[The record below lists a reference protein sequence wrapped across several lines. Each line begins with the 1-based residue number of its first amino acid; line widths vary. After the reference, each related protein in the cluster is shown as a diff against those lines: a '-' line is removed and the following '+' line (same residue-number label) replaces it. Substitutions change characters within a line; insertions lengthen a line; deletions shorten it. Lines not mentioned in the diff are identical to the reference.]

1 MPAVL
6 VDLWSYEWGTIY
18 IMWETFA
25 RRILLSLSVLL
36 TIFLGYLL
44 FRNAESS
51 PSHEPIA
58 SGVIE
63 TADAKLGE
71 FTFTQSKGQTVE
83 WQVRAKQ
90 ARLFELEKRAVLHEV
105 ILTFYGGAG
114 DEVTVQG
121 EEGTLN
127 TATKDFV
134 LTNQEVPIVVHT
146 KSGYTIYTNRL
157 EWIESVREIRTTAPV
172 RIVGHGL
179 EIRGQGLMG
188 RIPSEEFEI
197 LQDVHVDLVSA
208 S

>member
-1 MPAVL
+1 M
-6 VDLWSYEWGTIY
+6 
-18 IMWETFA
+18 
-25 RRILLSLSVLL
+25 
-36 TIFLGYLL
+36 
-44 FRNAESS
+44 
-51 PSHEPIA
+51 
-58 SGVIE
+58 
-63 TADAKLGE
+63 
-71 FTFTQSKGQTVE
+71 
-83 WQVRAKQ
+83 RAKQ
-90 ARLFELEKRAVLHEV
+90 ARLFEQEKRAVLHEV

-121 EEGTLN
+121 EEGTFN

-134 LTNQEVPIVVHT
+134 LANQKAPIVVQT
-146 KSGYTIYTNRL
+146 RSGYTIYTNRL
-157 EWIESVREIRTTAPV
+157 EWIEAVQEIRTAAPV

>member
-1 MPAVL
+1 
-6 VDLWSYEWGTIY
+6 
-18 IMWETFA
+18 MWEIFA

-51 PSHEPIA
+51 PSRGPITT
-58 SGVIE
+58 GVIE

-71 FTFTQSKGQTVE
+71 FTFTQSKGEAVE

-105 ILTFYGGAG
+105 VLTFYGGAG

-121 EEGTLN
+121 EEGTFN

-146 KSGYTIYTNRL
+146 RSGYTIYTNRL
-157 EWIESVREIRTTAPV
+157 EWVESLREIRTTAPV

>member
-1 MPAVL
+1 ME
-6 VDLWSYEWGTIY
+6 SHSN
-18 IMWETFA
+18 MWEIIA
-25 RRILLSLSVLL
+25 RRALLSLSVLL

-44 FRNAESS
+44 FRNTASPPSS
-51 PSHEPIA
+51 GPSSFNTIDE
-58 SGVIE
+58 
-63 TADAKLGE
+63 ADAKLGE
-71 FTFTQSKGQTVE
+71 FTFTQSKGEAVE

-90 ARLFELEKRAVLHEV
+90 ARLFDQEKRAVLHEV
-105 ILTFYGGAG
+105 VLTFYGGSG

-121 EEGTLN
+121 EEGTFN

-134 LTNQEVPIVVHT
+134 LANHESPIVVQT

-157 EWIESVREIRTTAPV
+157 EWVEAVREIRTSAPV

-179 EIRGQGLMG
+179 EVRGQGLMG

>member
-1 MPAVL
+1 M
-6 VDLWSYEWGTIY
+6 
-18 IMWETFA
+18 
-25 RRILLSLSVLL
+25 
-36 TIFLGYLL
+36 
-44 FRNAESS
+44 
-51 PSHEPIA
+51 
-58 SGVIE
+58 
-63 TADAKLGE
+63 
-71 FTFTQSKGQTVE
+71 
-83 WQVRAKQ
+83 
-90 ARLFELEKRAVLHEV
+90 
-105 ILTFYGGAG
+105 
-114 DEVTVQG
+114 TVQG

-146 KSGYTIYTNRL
+146 RSGYTIYTNRL

>member
-1 MPAVL
+1 
-6 VDLWSYEWGTIY
+6 
-18 IMWETFA
+18 MWEIIA
-25 RRILLSLSVLL
+25 RRALLSLSVLL
-36 TIFLGYLL
+36 TMFLGYLL
-44 FRNAESS
+44 FRNAASPPSS
-51 PSHEPIA
+51 GPSSFNTIDE
-58 SGVIE
+58 
-63 TADAKLGE
+63 ADAKLGE
-71 FTFTQSKGQTVE
+71 FTFTQSKGEAVE

-90 ARLFELEKRAVLHEV
+90 ARLFDQEKRAVLHEV
-105 ILTFYGGAG
+105 VLTFYGGSG

-121 EEGTLN
+121 EEGTFN

-134 LTNQEVPIVVHT
+134 LANHESPIVVQT

-157 EWIESVREIRTTAPV
+157 EWVEAVREIRTSAPV

-179 EIRGQGLMG
+179 EVRGQGLMG

>member
-1 MPAVL
+1 MENH
-6 VDLWSYEWGTIY
+6 SN
-18 IMWETFA
+18 MWEIIA
-25 RRILLSLSVLL
+25 RRALLSLSVLL
-36 TIFLGYLL
+36 TMFLGYLL
-44 FRNAESS
+44 FRNAASPPSS
-51 PSHEPIA
+51 GPSSFNTIDE
-58 SGVIE
+58 
-63 TADAKLGE
+63 ADAKLGE
-71 FTFTQSKGQTVE
+71 FTFTQSKGEAVE

-90 ARLFELEKRAVLHEV
+90 ARLFDQEKRAVLHEV
-105 ILTFYGGAG
+105 VLTFYGESG

-121 EEGTLN
+121 EEGTFN

-134 LTNQEVPIVVHT
+134 LANHESPIVVQT

-157 EWIESVREIRTTAPV
+157 EWVEAVREIRTSAPV

-179 EIRGQGLMG
+179 EVRGQGLMG

>member
-1 MPAVL
+1 
-6 VDLWSYEWGTIY
+6 
-18 IMWETFA
+18 MWEIIA
-25 RRILLSLSVLL
+25 RRTLLSLSVLL

-44 FRNAESS
+44 FRNAASS
-51 PSHEPIA
+51 PSSGPI
-58 SGVIE
+58 SLHTIE
-63 TADAKLGE
+63 KADAKLGE
-71 FTFTQSKGQTVE
+71 FTFTQSKGEAIE

-90 ARLFELEKRAVLHEV
+90 ARLFEQEKRAVLRGV
-105 ILTFYGGAG
+105 VLTLYGGSG

-121 EEGTLN
+121 EEGTFN

-134 LTNQEVPIVVHT
+134 LANQEAPIVVQT
-146 KSGYTIYTNRL
+146 SSGYTIYTNRL
-157 EWIESVREIRTTAPV
+157 EWIEAVREIRTTAPV
-172 RIVGHGL
+172 RIVGHGI

>member
-1 MPAVL
+1 
-6 VDLWSYEWGTIY
+6 
-18 IMWETFA
+18 MWEIFA
-25 RRILLSLSVLL
+25 RRSLLSLSILL

-44 FRNAESS
+44 FRNAGPSPDNGSISS
-51 PSHEPIA
+51 
-58 SGVIE
+58 GLIE
-63 TADAKLGE
+63 EADAKLGE
-71 FTFTQSKGQTVE
+71 FTFTQSKGEAVE

-90 ARLFELEKRAVLHEV
+90 ARLFEEEKRAVLHQV
-105 ILTFYGGAG
+105 VLTFYGGSG
-114 DEVTVQG
+114 EEVTVQG

-127 TATKDFV
+127 TTTKDFV
-134 LTNQEVPIVVHT
+134 LANHDTPIVVQT

-157 EWIESVREIRTTAPV
+157 EWVESVREIRTTAPV

-197 LQDVHVDLVSA
+197 LQDVHMDLVSA